1 MRNELPE
8 SDSFSSGPW
17 TSIPESSW
25 SHISSPTSIYVHH
38 LLLINLLCLL
48 AYHAACLEV
57 RGQFYGVDLSPF
69 HWFQA
74 KTPVAS
80 LAWQALY

>member
-1 MRNELPE
+1 MKNELPE
-8 SDSFSSGPW
+8 SDSFFFWPLDFHPRILSV
-17 TSIPESSW
+17 
-25 SHISSPTSIYVHH
+25 SHFLSYLYVHH

-80 LAWQALY
+80 LARQDKT